1 MTDVS
6 LIEKVKTHLS
16 KLSADANVSVRFEWS
31 FWADSPTSSWRTGT
45 ERFSINLEGYK
56 ETKVLTFTEL
66 LELTADDLR
75 PKAEVK
81 PEESEL

>member
-16 KLSADANVSVRFEWS
+16 KLSAETGVNVRFEWS
-31 FWADSPTSSWRTGT
+31 FWADKPENWRTGT
-45 ERFSINLEGYK
+45 ERFEINLEGYK
-56 ETKVLTFTEL
+56 PIKPLTFTEL

-75 PKAEVK
+75 PKAEPK
-81 PEESEL
+81 QEESEL